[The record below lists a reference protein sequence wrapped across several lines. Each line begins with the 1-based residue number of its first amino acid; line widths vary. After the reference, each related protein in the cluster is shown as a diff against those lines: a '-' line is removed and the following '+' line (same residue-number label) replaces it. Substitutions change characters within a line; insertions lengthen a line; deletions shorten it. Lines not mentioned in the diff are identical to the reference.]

1 MDAATLATAMGCS
14 RDVANRYAADFAIAL
29 LAANCT
35 TVNRAAMFC
44 AQIGHESAGLRYMEE
59 IASGAAYEGRRDLGN
74 TVAGDGKRFKGRG
87 PIQLTGRHNYGLF
100 SRWAHGRGLVD
111 SADYFVRNPT
121 AVATSR
127 WGFLAAS
134 WYWTVARPK
143 LNAQADAGDIVA
155 ATRSINGGTNG
166 LADRRARWERCRR
179 LGNALLASAARHA
192 AVAASAQPL
201 TPDLTRRTRCED
213 TEMYKETPEP
223 TEGTAKIDWPRTRF
237 VYGFDPIGGWG
248 GKCILRVNFGPRGGW
263 LHLARWWIRLPDWT
277 ANNRSRMKVW
287 DHPVGAQGTDF
298 AIGADW
304 ETAPPARA
312 SSIELDLSAPDGVH
326 IFMVYEK

>member
-1 MDAATLATAMGCS
+1 MALSGAVVRAA
-14 RDVANRYAADFAIAL
+14 
-29 LAANCT
+29 LAA
-35 TVNRAAMFC
+35 V
-44 AQIGHESAGLRYMEE
+44 
-59 IASGAAYEGRRDLGN
+59 GALGGQMRDF
-74 TVAGDGKRFKGRG
+74 D
-87 PIQLTGRHNYGLF
+87 Q
-100 SRWAHGRGLVD
+100 
-111 SADYFVRNPT
+111 
-121 AVATSR
+121 
-127 WGFLAAS
+127 LAAG
-134 WYWTVARPK
+134 AEDALR
-143 LNAQADAGDIVA
+143 QAPAG
-155 ATRSINGGTNG
+155 
-166 LADRRARWERCRR
+166 
-179 LGNALLASAARHA
+179 
-192 AVAASAQPL
+192 L
-201 TPDLTRRTRCED
+201 TPDGAASFLADKAQESAYFRTTTEYGKNLRYDPYRGRGFQMVTWRENYAKFGAWCHGRDLVDDPNVFVKNPATLSDYRWAWLTGVWYFEAHGLWARANRGDHLWVSQAVNGGLGRAGTSFVPNHWRERDAMFRAFRLAGSALLPSRPAHAAQAVVTPPVPTRRTRSED

-223 TEGTAKIDWPRTRF
+223 AEGTAKIDWPRTRF